1 MNFQNS
7 ISEATKLD
15 SIYRRASWKLCV
27 LGGGRVGGGEGGG
40 GTALGLGA

>member
-27 LGGGRVGGGEGGG
+27 LGGGRVGGGGGKGGG
-40 GTALGLGA
+40 GERP